1 MCFLKQLFYSC
12 CTTTVSNVLNTH
24 FYIPLGRYTLKH
36 YMFVF
41 RGRNS
46 QIVNSMER
54 NKGLKCLRP
63 ASVISLSVPSSDF
76 SLLFIWCCWQCPTI
90 SGVYIGVLRED
101 FGSYASYLKEIMISC
116 HVTFTFIHLAN
127 TLSPITYD
135 VKCFRNVGVQFG
147 SSKMK
152 IKCLVIIWYEF
163 FKIQHRYTPHNI
175 FWRLFPSTPKSC
187 LHQTALSFPPSV
199 CLHVLCTVLFACQHA
214 DRPPQCDEN
223 VNETEGDYRFSA
235 FLMAWMDLEHQTKV
249 SLIYT
254 IMSFLSVCL
263 CTKGFSVSVFGVSCN
278 QLYKHVYR
286 CAFKFATLH
295 YTFKKKSK
303 WVISV

>member
-46 QIVNSMER
+46 HIVDSMEC

-127 TLSPITYD
+127 TLSPITHD

-163 FKIQHRYTPHNI
+163 FKIRHRYTPHNI
-175 FWRLFPSTPKSC
+175 FWRLFPWPPIQSLVYTKR
-187 LHQTALSFPPSV
+187 LSVFLPV
-199 CLHVLCTVLFACQHA
+199 CVYMFCAQFFLLVSMRTGHLNVMKMWTKQKAITVLVPFWWH
-214 DRPPQCDEN
+214 E
-223 VNETEGDYRFSA
+223 
-235 FLMAWMDLEHQTKV
+235 W
-249 SLIYT
+249 I
-254 IMSFLSVCL
+254 
-263 CTKGFSVSVFGVSCN
+263 
-278 QLYKHVYR
+278 
-286 CAFKFATLH
+286 
-295 YTFKKKSK
+295 
-303 WVISV
+303 